1 MRRSQRLDPVLAV
14 ARKRSRDGLQALAYV
29 QHKLAEEQDRL
40 EQLERCKAEY
50 KSDKDSFSNQ
60 PVNVQT
66 LQSFRQ
72 FKHNVEQAIEQQRRQ
87 IQAVEGQVSQVR
99 SHWQQLDARS
109 KSLEKTQQRIQV
121 QEAAAESRLEDK
133 NNEQLHALLRG
144 QNS

>member
-29 QHKLAEEQDRL
+29 QHKLSEEQDRL

-50 KSDKDSFSNQ
+50 NNDKDSFSNQ
-60 PVNVQT
+60 PINMQT
-66 LQSFRQ
+66 LRSFRQ
-72 FKHNVEQAIEQQRRQ
+72 FKLNVEQAIEQQKRQ
-87 IQAVEGQVSQVR
+87 IRAVEGQVCEVR

-109 KSLEKTQQRIQV
+109 KSLEKTRQRIQA
-121 QEAAAESRLEDK
+121 QEAATESRQEEK